1 MAQPNQEYEM
11 KQPAKTSDAPKA
23 LDTLVAI
30 SDLAVTHRF
39 VDRTPKLV
47 DVVARAVALASRLLR
62 FENIDERIETENAAV
77 LALAKRRSLLS

>member
-1 MAQPNQEYEM
+1 M
-11 KQPAKTSDAPKA
+11 KQPKAAADAPKA
-23 LDTLVAI
+23 LDVLVAI
-30 SDLAVTHRF
+30 SDLAVGHRF

-47 DVVARAVALASRLLR
+47 DVARAVALASRLLR

>member
-1 MAQPNQEYEM
+1 M

-23 LDTLVAI
+23 LDVLVAI
-30 SDLAVTHRF
+30 ADLAVGHRY

-47 DVVARAVALASRLLR
+47 DVARAVALASRLLR

-77 LALAKRRSLLS
+77 LALAKRRSLLT